1 MDMIVYVNYAFIVIV
16 ALMLQPIIFID
27 NASRVIDDV
36 YFRILGATAII
47 DGTLS
52 VLLIIFYKLYMNK
65 LPKNKE
71 NLENTKT
78 KEKSSLK
85 KISI

>member
-1 MDMIVYVNYAFIVIV
+1 MIVYVNYAFIVVV
-16 ALMLQPIIFID
+16 AFLLQPIIFID
-27 NASRVIDDV
+27 NASRVIADV

-65 LPKNKE
+65 LQKNKE